1 MLKYEVDNLDDV
13 SEAHKDLYKEGSDGK
28 FTLQVS
34 GVESSSS
41 VEAIKS
47 SLLRERENNAEY
59 KNLGTP
65 DKIKE
70 KLADAGKIKNGGDNE
85 IITQMRKDHADELSA
100 KDGTITG
107 MRKGGAVSELKSELA
122 KCGVIEEGIDLLANA
137 ALHRIGFHSDGTLKI
152 LTPDGGMPMVGK
164 AENGGATI
172 KDLAEKLAESVPRL
186 QRDEGKGGGGKPP
199 RSGGGKPDGRKFHE
213 YTGAEL
219 SAIRK
224 ADPAAYQHLVD
235 EKNKGK

>member
-1 MLKYEVDNLDDV
+1 MLKYEVDSLDDV
-13 SEAHKDLYKEGSDGK
+13 AEAHKDLYKEGSDGK

-34 GVESSSS
+34 GVESTSS
-41 VEAIKS
+41 VEAIKQ

-70 KLADAGKIKNGGDNE
+70 KLAAAGKIKNGDDSE
-85 IITQMRKDHADELSA
+85 IVAQIRKDHADELA
-100 KDGTITG
+100 ERDTKIV
-107 MRKGGAVSELKSELA
+107 GGYRRVSVADLKSELA
-122 KCGVIEEGIDLLANA
+122 KAGIVPEGVDLLAET
-137 ALHRIGFHSDGTLKI
+137 ALPRIKFHDDGTPKI
-152 LTPDGGMPMVGK
+152 LTADGGMPMVGSGK
-164 AENGGATI
+164 DGGATI
-172 KDLAEKLAESVPRL
+172 KDLAEKLAESMPML
-186 QRDEGKGGGGKPP
+186 QRDGGKGGGGKPP

-224 ADPAAYQHLVD
+224 ADPTAYQHLVD
-235 EKNKGK
+235 ERNKGK

>member
-1 MLKYEVDNLDDV
+1 MLKYEIENLDDV
-13 SEAHKDLYKEGSDGK
+13 AEAHKDLYKEGDDGK

-34 GVESSSS
+34 GVESAAS
-41 VEAIKS
+41 VESIKS

-100 KDGTITG
+100 RDAKDLKKDTRNA
-107 MRKGGAVSELKSELA
+107 MSELKSELA
-122 KCGVIEEGIDLLANA
+122 KAGIVPEGIDLLANA
-137 ALHRIGFHSDGTLKI
+137 ALHRIKFHSDGTPNI

-164 AENGGATI
+164 AENGGATMQ
-172 KDLAEKLAESVPRL
+172 DLAEKLAESAPRL

-224 ADPAAYQHLVD
+224 ANPADYQHLVD